1 MPASHVHAQLTAT
14 PTLRRRFGNV
24 IDYFAIVIARF
35 GNVITHFGKPFT
47 IDHVRPK

>member
-35 GNVITHFGKPFT
+35 GEPFI